1 MTVLSPSELSSV
13 FSKAEAAGHEA
24 ATAHAPTP
32 MTVVQKASPMDDS
45 SPTVK
50 EWHVPEGVC
59 GFAWIVITPGT
70 SREAKF
76 AKKYHGASKHYYGGV
91 SIWVGDY
98 GQSMERKEKY
108 ARAFAGVLKEAGIKA
123 YADSRMD

>member
-24 ATAHAPTP
+24 ATVHTPTP
-32 MTVVQKASPMDDS
+32 MMVVQGASPYV
-45 SPTVK
+45 TAK

-76 AKKYHGASKHYYGGV
+76 AKKYHGARTHYYGGV
-91 SIWVGDY
+91 SIHVHEY
-98 GQSMERKEKY
+98 GQSMERKEK
-108 ARAFAGVLKEAGIKA
+108 K
-123 YADSRMD
+123 